1 MKQKKEKKKEKNQR
15 KRKKQN
21 ERIIKDKIIRDIRT
35 FEQQQ
40 EEDYHQPKR
49 VSSFWNNNYIEYES
63 NGEKNKNLSLD
74 EHFNKFNGKF
84 SLQLQLTLFF
94 QKTLKKSV

>member
-1 MKQKKEKKKEKNQR
+1 MKVMVK
-15 KRKKQN
+15 
-21 ERIIKDKIIRDIRT
+21 
-35 FEQQQ
+35 
-40 EEDYHQPKR
+40 
-49 VSSFWNNNYIEYES
+49 
-63 NGEKNKNLSLD
+63 KNKNLSLD